1 MNAVAMNW
9 TISQKRETV
18 ARIGTV
24 LAGLFILF
32 LVKTVVMSQD
42 APMVREP
49 VHLTLIAPPVQPEI
63 EKQVEKVQPQPHRLE
78 KAEEPPRVVT
88 PVIAAPAALTEP
100 VVVPVLPPTL
110 PKENIAPA
118 HVEPQVQ
125 RVSNGLAEGAF
136 AQDVRSRIER
146 KKIYPDT
153 ARDLGMSGEVE
164 VLYELDRTGG
174 LLKAEI
180 VISSGYKLLD
190 QAALRAVKSAIYPK
204 FPEDAWIGAVSK
216 VFRTKSV
223 FSINQ

>member
-1 MNAVAMNW
+1 MNAAAMNW
-9 TISQKRETV
+9 TISLKREAV
-18 ARIGTV
+18 ARMGTV
-24 LAGLFILF
+24 LAGLLILL

-49 VHLTLIAPPVQPEI
+49 VHLTLIAPQPEI
-63 EKQVEKVQPQPHRLE
+63 EKQVEKVQPPRLE
-78 KAEEPPRVVT
+78 KAEEPTRVVT
-88 PVIAAPAALTEP
+88 PVIAAPAALTEA
-100 VVVPVLPPTL
+100 VVVPVLPLAL
-110 PKENIAPA
+110 PKENIVPA

-125 RVSNGLAEGAF
+125 RVSNSLAEGAF

-180 VISSGYKLLD
+180 SASSGYKLLD
-190 QAALRAVKSAIYPK
+190 QAALRAVKSAIYQK
-204 FPEDAWIGAVSK
+204 IPEDAWIGAVSK
-216 VFRTKSV
+216 VFRTKLV